1 MRKINVKLAGP
12 YQYEAAAAAA
22 DYLQINKTISWNMP
36 KVDFWRPVSGF
47 SAAGKNFATVGFD
60 PSTGKWVAFSVCFL
74 LNQMTGTWGLVD
86 KMFAVAEKDGE
97 ITQDFRNLVSKGN
110 SQDVD
115 SALLIGQVY
124 IDSYYSTIDK
134 MNELNSQD
142 GYEWDFNYQFDM
154 SSVAGME
161 KSKIKS
167 NLDLSG
173 QNISVGSTVPTSSG
187 LDSTFEYEEVP
198 GDPTTIFELPGY
210 YGNSKVW
217 SEGDTISFN
226 NTILNASAG
235 SQAEAQDTIIDF
247 ANSCYDDQRQAL
259 DELLN
264 QISSGG
270 GPG

>member
-1 MRKINVKLAGP
+1 MGKINVKLAGP

-36 KVDFWRPVSGF
+36 KVDFWRPVDGF
-47 SAAGKNFATVGFD
+47 GDAGKNFATVGFD

-97 ITQDFRNLVSKGN
+97 ITSDFRDLVSKGN
-110 SQDVD
+110 SQDVN
-115 SALLIGQVY
+115 SALLIGQVF

-134 MNELNSQD
+134 MNELNNQD

-187 LDSTFEYEEVP
+187 LESTFEYEEVP
-198 GDPTTIFELPGY
+198 GDPSTVFELPGY
-210 YGNSKVW
+210 YGNSKIW

-226 NTILNASAG
+226 NTILRANLEN
-235 SQAEAQDTIIDF
+235 QEEAQNECVAF
-247 ANSCYDDQRQAL
+247 ANACFDDQRAAL
-259 DELLN
+259 DQLLE
-264 QISSGG
+264 QIANG
-270 GPG
+270 GPE